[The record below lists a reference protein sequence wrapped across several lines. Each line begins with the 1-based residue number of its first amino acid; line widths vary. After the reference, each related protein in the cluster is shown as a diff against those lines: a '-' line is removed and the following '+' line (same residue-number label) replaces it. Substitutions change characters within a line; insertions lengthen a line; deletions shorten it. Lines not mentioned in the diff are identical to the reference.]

1 MIKAIIEWRSNPGK
15 EKALEGM
22 LRDLR
27 SKAMRHQGYISGET
41 LVGVDDPS
49 VYVVVSTWTR
59 LEAWKIWENSRE
71 RQELVR
77 LIAPNV
83 SKETSVRLFK
93 PPFEEGV
100 G

>member
-1 MIKAIIEWRSNPGK
+1 MIKAMIEWRSKPGK

-22 LRDLR
+22 LQDLR

-41 LVGVDDPS
+41 LVGVEDPAT
-49 VYVVVSTWTR
+49 YVVVSTWTR

-83 SKETSVRLFK
+83 SEETSVRVFK